1 MIKNNFLEDAQGN
14 KSSKRLWGSILLVI
28 GVLFAIT
35 LFIFSVINAA
45 QDPSTA
51 LRIIDIFLIAGGSLL
66 GVGVF
71 EKAIRK

>member
-51 LRIIDIFLIAGGSLL
+51 LRIIDIFLIAGGSLF